1 MSFWLRSSRK
11 HRVSCPKSEEAR
23 KKDIPI
29 EEGFMII
36 EGGFVLKA
44 PIEKL
49 FDFLLKPETI
59 MTCLPGAESVK
70 LVDESTYEC
79 VVKQKV
85 GPISAKLK
93 FVNRLTKVER
103 PTHIEIKGE
112 GEDVTK
118 LGHFKQKTLVDL
130 REASP
135 GQVEITY
142 KSDVNIVGKLAMF
155 GDRVMRSKA
164 KQVEEEFT
172 KNLQEKLRDV
182 V

>member
-1 MSFWLRSSRK
+1 
-11 HRVSCPKSEEAR
+11 
-23 KKDIPI
+23 
-29 EEGFMII
+29 MII
-36 EGGFVLKA
+36 QGGFALTA

-49 FDFLLKPETI
+49 FDLLLKPETI

-70 LVDESTYEC
+70 LLDETTYEC

-93 FVNRLTKVER
+93 FINRLIKIER
-103 PTHIEIKGE
+103 PTHIEIEGE

-130 REASP
+130 REVSP

-142 KSDVNIVGKLAMF
+142 QSDVSIVGKLAMF
-155 GDRVMRSKA
+155 GDRIMKA
-164 KQVEEEFT
+164 KARQVEEEFT
-172 KNLQEKLRDV
+172 NALQGRLKEIV
-182 V
+182 